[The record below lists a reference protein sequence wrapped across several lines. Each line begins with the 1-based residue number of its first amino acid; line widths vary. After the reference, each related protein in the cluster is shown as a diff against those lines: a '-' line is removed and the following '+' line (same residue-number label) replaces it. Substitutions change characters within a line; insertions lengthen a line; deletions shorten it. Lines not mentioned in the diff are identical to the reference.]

1 MLQRLFLL
9 LILSGA
15 TAASAESIPSGNG
28 SVPANVVGAF
38 HESLISAMQASGFE
52 ERFAIVRPAVDSHFQ
67 IHTIA
72 RISLGRNWRAMSED
86 QQTDF
91 IALMRELVATTYAAR
106 FDNWDDQ
113 IFETGTTESI
123 GKNRVRIK
131 STLTTKKEVVTLDY
145 QLQQVDADWKI
156 YDIVANGVSDLS
168 LKRSNYAAIF
178 SQGGLAAV
186 KAEIQGTITD
196 NRTGNS
202 E

>member
-1 MLQRLFLL
+1 
-9 LILSGA
+9 
-15 TAASAESIPSGNG
+15 
-28 SVPANVVGAF
+28 
-38 HESLISAMQASGFE
+38 
-52 ERFAIVRPAVDSHFQ
+52 
-67 IHTIA
+67 
-72 RISLGRNWRAMSED
+72 MSED